1 MQMTDAVILVL
12 RFRVIED
19 DNELDYNYTVITI
32 VPLILFDVNR
42 AFICRKTIQIGRPE
56 H

>member
-12 RFRVIED
+12 RFRVFED
-19 DNELDYNYTVITI
+19 DNELDNKYTMITI
-32 VPLILFDVNR
+32 EPLILFDVNR
-42 AFICRKTIQIGRPE
+42 AFISRKTIQIGRPG